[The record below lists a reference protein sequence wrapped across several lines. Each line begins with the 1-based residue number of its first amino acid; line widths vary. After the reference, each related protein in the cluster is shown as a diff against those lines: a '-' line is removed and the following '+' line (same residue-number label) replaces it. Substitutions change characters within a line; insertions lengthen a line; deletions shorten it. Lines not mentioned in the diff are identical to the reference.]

1 MPNRALWNV
10 SNTTLSPLPNRITQ
24 TADHPN
30 APASSTSRSSSIEA
44 RVEDPRQPDQAAHHV
59 DERVRRHG
67 GEREGHFFE
76 VVAAVD
82 PDPNMAGMAGF
93 AAKRLP
99 GGDYP
104 KLPVPAR
111 TVSR

>member
-44 RVEDPRQPDQAAHHV
+44 RVEDPRQPDQTAHHV

-76 VVAAVD
+76 VAAAVD
-82 PDPNMAGMAGF
+82 PDPHMAGLGAFSAHSPPSGHSPPTSPF
-93 AAKRLP
+93 P
-99 GGDYP
+99 P
-104 KLPVPAR
+104 P
-111 TVSR
+111 